1 MSVHVDK
8 GLDVPIN
15 ELMSSSQRVHD
26 ERTCC
31 TAALLETVEGRG
43 EKEKEREREGGG
55 GQRKRE
61 GERAVIGVGQY

>member
-15 ELMSSSQRVHD
+15 ELMSSSQRVQD

-43 EKEKEREREGGG
+43 EKEKERERGGG
-55 GQRKRE
+55 SNRSGT
-61 GERAVIGVGQY
+61 VLIGVGQY

>member
-1 MSVHVDK
+1 
-8 GLDVPIN
+8 
-15 ELMSSSQRVHD
+15 MSSSQRVHD

-43 EKEKEREREGGG
+43 EKERERERERGGGGG

-61 GERAVIGVGQY
+61 GERVVGGRV